1 MIRRKRSSCLYPD
14 RVTTPPPAVPPAP
27 SAPGGT
33 GGDRFARLRKATDR
47 VPTKWFA
54 AIGTGAFLVATA
66 AFGGLDAVA
75 VQEAPLA
82 QLTAG
87 QVHTSAQ
94 LEVSVERA
102 ALIDRLPG
110 SGVVPD
116 RDKGQRLLVV
126 LVRMENRWDRPLAS
140 SSKPGFAQSVRLKDD
155 PRPADGVV
163 REDDQTSP
171 LWLQPG
177 VPALLAFTW
186 AVDPDDYAGASEVTV
201 VLEDGQLI
209 VGQMLYV
216 GEDWGD
222 YAPAAEVTLPLK
234 DVGAGAGS

>member
-1 MIRRKRSSCLYPD
+1 M
-14 RVTTPPPAVPPAP
+14 TTPPAADRPAP
-27 SAPGGT
+27 SAPGAPGGSGT
-33 GGDRFARLRKATDR
+33 GPAPRPDRFARLRKATDR
-47 VPTKWFA
+47 VPTTWFA

-66 AFGGLDAVA
+66 AFGGLNAVA
-75 VQEAPLA
+75 SEEAPLA

-87 QVHTSAQ
+87 QTHTSAQ
-94 LEVSVERA
+94 LDVTVERA

-110 SGVVPD
+110 SGVTPD
-116 RDKGQRLLVV
+116 RDAGERLLVV
-126 LVRMENRWDRPLAS
+126 LVRLENRWDRPLS
-140 SSKPGFAQSVRLKDD
+140 SSSQPGFAQSVRLKGD
-155 PRPADGVV
+155 PRPAQGVV

-186 AVDPDDYAGASEVTV
+186 AVDPDRYADASDVTI
-201 VLEDGQLI
+201 VLEDGALV

-222 YAPAAEVTLPLK
+222 YAPAAEVTVPLK
-234 DVGAGAGS
+234 DVGAGVGS